1 MDRVIE
7 KLWQRGEMSFLL
19 HAAQK
24 QVYDKI
30 LTSNEQLHL
39 FLGSRQFGKSF
50 LSLALGFQHVA
61 SPHTI
66 NKLVKIAAGTLKATN
81 DIVNDNMKFFIES
94 APPGHIKPTKSDKR
108 YKVGT
113 NGEIRLGMMER
124 AHVDSLRGGNAGLYI
139 LEEAAAAVTSDDFE
153 YAYKAVIIPQLLRS
167 GGKIVIITTPSKNPD
182 HYVHSVIQPQ
192 CEKKGTLYKAT
203 IFDNPQLT
211 TEQIQNAINAYG
223 GADTLDFRR
232 EYLCEVVRDGR
243 SLITPA
249 FSDVRHITNESY
261 ESVYAAN
268 CWIIGDTGGIRD
280 KHVLQVW
287 GHRITDNKKLIIAEV
302 MFDSNTN
309 TIVLGDMIKQLR
321 TKYQIKPYHIFLDCH
336 GQTQV
341 DLNTLCDVSV
351 TLPPKVDRDNA
362 IMALNSAFFQD
373 EIFINKS
380 CEFTI
385 KSLRSCMFNKTRTD
399 FERTDELG
407 HADAVMCAV
416 YGLRVEKFI
425 ERSKIITNF
434 SNFSQISNQSPQTNL
449 EKVTKALRPFHKS
462 LANF

>member
-1 MDRVIE
+1 MDRITE
-7 KLWQRGEMSFLL
+7 QLWQRGEMSFLL
-19 HAAQK
+19 HEAQRE
-24 QVYDKI
+24 VYNKI
-30 LTSNEQLHL
+30 LKSHQQLHL

-61 SPHTI
+61 NPNTV

-81 DIVNDNMKFFIES
+81 DIVNDNMKFFIDS
-94 APPGHIKPTKSDKR
+94 APRGHIRPTKSDKR
-108 YKVGT
+108 FKVGT
-113 NGEIRLGMMER
+113 QGEIRLGMMER

-139 LEEAAAAVTSDDFE
+139 LEEAAAAVSSDDFE

-182 HYVHSVIQPQ
+182 HYVHSVLQPQ
-192 CEKKGTLYKAT
+192 CKKLGTLYKAT
-203 IFDNPQLT
+203 IYDNPQLT
-211 TEQIQNAINAYG
+211 TDQIQNAINAYG
-223 GADTLDFRR
+223 GVDSLDFRR
-232 EYLCEVVRDGR
+232 EYLCEIVRDGR
-243 SLITPA
+243 SLIIPA
-249 FSDVRHITNESY
+249 FSDVKHLTNEGF
-261 ESVYAAN
+261 ESVFTAC
-268 CWIIGDTGGIRD
+268 CWIVGDTGGIRD

-287 GHRITDNKKLIIAEV
+287 GHRITDYKKIILEEV
-302 MFDSNTN
+302 VFESNTN
-309 TIVLGDMIKQLR
+309 TIVLGDTIKLLQ
-321 TKYQIKPYHIFLDCH
+321 TKYQVKSYHIFLDCH

-341 DLNTLCDVSV
+341 DLGTLCNVHV

-362 IMALNSAFFQD
+362 IMALNSAFFQ
-373 EIFINKS
+373 EQIVINNS

-425 ERSKIITNF
+425 ERPKIITNA
-434 SNFSQISNQSPQTNL
+434 SNFHQMNHNTPQTNL
-449 EKVTKALRPFHKS
+449 EKVTKALKPFHKS
-462 LANF
+462 LINF